1 MAPYSALRSEERKA
15 GSQVAQALRAL
26 GVSGPH
32 WLTVDVATPPPPQVH
47 GHFCSSPLLFLPFL
61 VQLAY
66 QMQQGSP
73 GAPLT
78 APLPGLCD

>member
-1 MAPYSALRSEERKA
+1 MAPHSVLRSEERAA
-15 GSQVAQALRAL
+15 GSEAAQALPAL
-26 GVSGPH
+26 GMSGPH
-32 WLTVDVATPPPPQVH
+32 WLTVDVATPSPPQVH

-61 VQLAY
+61 VQLAS